1 MSDFIGTLESDDE
14 VPQLDT
20 IAAPPAVKKQKRKAS
35 SKKEIKANKRRREVL
50 EEQVDVPEV
59 NEEFTG
65 EFAFDGLGG
74 GYNSH
79 KSTKGDIW
87 VSYAMT
93 GYLLCRA
100 LADARGRI

>member
-20 IAAPPAVKKQKRKAS
+20 PAAIPPVKDKQQKRKAS

-50 EEQVDVPEV
+50 EEQHDVPEV
-59 NEEFTG
+59 NEEFKA

-87 VSYAMT
+87 VRCYDWLS
-93 GYLLCRA
+93 A
-100 LADARGRI
+100 L